1 MLTSLR
7 IQNFKGFEDVT
18 IELGQTVVF
27 IGPNNSGKTTAL
39 QALAL
44 WYVALQR
51 WQEVMSS
58 DYFSDERIKAGVD
71 QWPKVQGRTNL
82 NRLELNALPIPNTRL
97 LWKNLEVGLA
107 DSADIR
113 ITVHGIRVGQTW
125 SRAFN
130 FGFANDESLTLG
142 LHRSEDELASFN
154 EANAIQ
160 VAFLPPMSGLTAT
173 EDRLER
179 GSIQRRIGEGRTAE
193 VLRNLCYQVYESN
206 NTTGNW
212 DRLRAQISSMFGVE
226 LLPPNYRS
234 SIGTLEMSYVERSG
248 VTLDLSAAGRG
259 MLQILLL
266 LSYLYTNP
274 GAVLLLDEPD
284 AHLEILR
291 QREVYQLLT
300 TVARE
305 QGSQIIAASHSEVLL
320 NEAADRDVVIAFVGQ
335 PHRIDDRSHIDQVR
349 KSLKEIG
356 FEQYYQAEQTGWT
369 LYLEGATDLAIL
381 RAFATTLEHPAAAA
395 LTHPFVDYTGNVPSK
410 AHRQFQGLRAAK
422 PDLVGFALFDRL
434 DTKLPTGGPLTQTM
448 WQRREIENYLMFPE
462 SLIAYANERHGEQ
475 GAELMRAV
483 ITDFVPPIALRDLSQ
498 VWWRDTKASDDFL
511 TPLFKEFYKRLGLMN
526 LMDKTDFHQLA
537 VYVPRELIDPEVTEK
552 LDALLAV
559 ARAAKPRGDV

>member
-44 WYVALQR
+44 WYAGLQ
-51 WQEVMSS
+51 QYSQLSENPLAST
-58 DYFSDERIKAGVD
+58 ERLATLNRKDLTFVSIPDANLLWHDVIGIDAHQKYIPLRIDVAGVAGD
-71 QWPKVQGRTNL
+71 EKWQLGMDFSISNAESIHVSPLDLSVFGIELHNL
-82 NRLELNALPIPNTRL
+82 ILQYLDR
-97 LWKNLEVGLA
+97 
-107 DSADIR
+107 
-113 ITVHGIRVGQTW
+113 IRV
-125 SRAFN
+125 AY
-130 FGFANDESLTLG
+130 
-142 LHRSEDELASFN
+142 
-154 EANAIQ
+154 
-160 VAFLPPMSGLTAT
+160 LPPMSGLTVT

-193 VLRNLCYQVYESN
+193 VLRNLCYQVYEGN
-206 NTTGNW
+206 DTTGNW
-212 DRLRAQISSMFGVE
+212 DRLRTQIRSMFGVE
-226 LLPPNYRS
+226 LLPPNHRS
-234 SIGTLEMSYVERSG
+234 RIGTLEMSYVERSG

-300 TVARE
+300 TVARD

-356 FEQYYQAEQTGWT
+356 FEQYYQAEQTGWA
-369 LYLEGATDLAIL
+369 LYVEGSTDLAVL
-381 RAFATTLEHPAAAA
+381 RAFAATLEHPAAAE

-422 PDLVGFALFDRL
+422 SDLVGFALFDRL
-434 DTKLPTGGPLTQTM
+434 DTKLPAGGPLTHLM
-448 WQRREIENYLMFPE
+448 WRRREIENYLMWPE
-462 SLIAYANERHGEQ
+462 AILGYVGAQFGDNGREVMQQLIEDY
-475 GAELMRAV
+475 
-483 ITDFVPPIALRDLSQ
+483 VPPVALRDRSN
-498 VWWRDTKASDDFL
+498 VWWQNTKASDDFL
-511 TPLFKEFYKRLGLMN
+511 TPLFEAFFQRLRLPN
-526 LMDKTDFHQLA
+526 LMRKTDYHQLA
-537 VYVPRELIDPEVTEK
+537 GYVPRELIDAEVTEK
-552 LDALLAV
+552 LDALLVV
-559 ARAAKPRGDV
+559 ARAAKPRGEK